1 VPAHSDAGTV
11 LLKTL
16 LSYPWELLA
25 VTAPTAAMEKT
36 KKTKSRSGCKMC
48 KQKRLKCDEA
58 KPFCNQCVR
67 RGRTCPGYRREI
79 RWSTIISSVHGKTRP
94 PPDDTHQ
101 DEPTGVSLSRTDS
114 GTTASSQHDVAA
126 SNIDPQLGTDAT
138 DWNAILNSD
147 FWPQST
153 CQGQGW
159 TSVEVDSTQALG
171 PGIEW
176 TDWTE
181 GADLS
186 TPTADDM
193 GPVEAIENMH
203 TSLTTLPASFA
214 DVSTTQTQLST
225 LVPSRKVDDLGF
237 PRPNPVDLSTTLVEY
252 WFSHVCSM
260 WSTYDSPQ
268 NWYRT
273 LARDS
278 WGYSEPVY
286 YALQAMSA
294 SVLVDSLPH
303 LKRTLPALTTQ
314 AAQSIH
320 RAVQANLALQGEQA
334 RSLPTDVLLA
344 VMGMGTSICWAD
356 PRQLGFWFLDQARG
370 LLKRYGDEGDVIL
383 DANGQQTVEHFR
395 QALTYWEMLANVVTK
410 DYQSSLK
417 AKRSTFKRRIRRA
430 MSMNEAG
437 ADTDG
442 IGAAVPS
449 AGRFPKSI
457 GKSPPMHPWG
467 GVSSEIQQVFGL
479 VMGLCQNRCVAR
491 ISDTIPSTDDLCDAL
506 CDIELAHDLEKE
518 ILGFDF
524 VGDANVPSNETGD
537 PNAPLSHLVD
547 TAEAYRLAS
556 LLHLYLAFSDLEVKF
571 VRNCASISAKDNN
584 KSSWVQAPQG
594 MPRGHALVT
603 LTLRLVEVLKRIP
616 VDSGARC
623 IQPIL
628 LISAATGLRFDVP
641 AHQTNFPMGASSPI
655 HRRGTMINQ
664 TAMFGTNTLFNSND
678 RAFDF
683 SADFGSTQ
691 ADADAVQL
699 TSLTLE
705 VAAARRFVVN
715 RLGAL
720 QQSLPPRPIGV
731 ALALVRA
738 VWFNYDSADENL
750 RSMHWMNT
758 MVNSGLQTLFG

>member
-1 VPAHSDAGTV
+1 
-11 LLKTL
+11 
-16 LSYPWELLA
+16 
-25 VTAPTAAMEKT
+25 M
-36 KKTKSRSGCKMC
+36 
-48 KQKRLKCDEA
+48 
-58 KPFCNQCVR
+58 
-67 RGRTCPGYRREI
+67 
-79 RWSTIISSVHGKTRP
+79 ISSVHGKTRP
-94 PPDDTHQ
+94 PPDETHQ
-101 DEPTGVSLSRTDS
+101 DEPTGDSLSRIDS
-114 GTTASSQHDVAA
+114 GTTASSQHDVAT
-126 SNIDPQLGTDAT
+126 SNIDPQLGADA
-138 DWNAILNSD
+138 DWNAILDTD

-153 CQGQGW
+153 CQGQDW
-159 TSVEVDSTQALG
+159 TSVEADSTQALG

-176 TDWTE
+176 ADWT
-181 GADLS
+181 GGDDLS
-186 TPTADDM
+186 MPTADDM
-193 GPVEAIENMH
+193 GPAEAIENMQ
-203 TSLTTLPASFA
+203 TSLATLPATFTNI
-214 DVSTTQTQLST
+214 STTQPQPSALM
-225 LVPSRKVDDLGF
+225 PSRKANDLGF
-237 PRPNPVDLSTTLVEY
+237 SFPHPNPVDLSTTLVEY

-273 LARDS
+273 LAGS
-278 WGYSEPVY
+278 TWGHSEPVY
-286 YALQAMSA
+286 FALQAMSA

-320 RAVQANLALQGEQA
+320 RAVQANLTLQGEQA
-334 RSLPTDVLLA
+334 KALPTDVLLA

-356 PRQLGFWFLDQARG
+356 PRQLGFWFLDQARE
-370 LLKRYGDEGDVIL
+370 LLKRYGDEGDVRL
-383 DANGQQTVEHFR
+383 DANGQQTIEHFR

-417 AKRSTFKRRIRRA
+417 AKRSKFKRRIRRA
-430 MSMNEAG
+430 MSMNEPG
-437 ADTDG
+437 VDTDG
-442 IGAAVPS
+442 IGATVS
-449 AGRFPKSI
+449 STGQFPKSSR
-457 GKSPPMHPWG
+457 KPAPMHPWA

-518 ILGFDF
+518 ILAFDF
-524 VGDANVPSNETGD
+524 VGDANASSNETGD
-537 PNAPLSHLVD
+537 PNAPLSHLID

-556 LLHLYLAFSDLEVKF
+556 LLNLYLAFSDLEVKF
-571 VRNCASISAKDNN
+571 VRNSACSSSPNN
-584 KSSWVQAPQG
+584 NTSSWVQAPEG
-594 MPRGHALVT
+594 MPRDHALVT

-641 AHQTNFPMGASSPI
+641 THQPKCAMGSSHSI
-655 HRRGTMINQ
+655 HKRGTMINQ
-664 TAMFGTNTLFNSND
+664 TAMFSTIASSSSLFNSND

-683 SADFGSTQ
+683 STNFGSDQ
-691 ADADAVQL
+691 SDASEVQL

-705 VAAARRFVVN
+705 VAAARRFIVN

-738 VWFNYDSADENL
+738 IWFNYDSADESL

>member
-1 VPAHSDAGTV
+1 
-11 LLKTL
+11 
-16 LSYPWELLA
+16 
-25 VTAPTAAMEKT
+25 
-36 KKTKSRSGCKMC
+36 MC
-48 KQKRLKCDEA
+48 KQKRVKCDEA

-94 PPDDTHQ
+94 PPDDSPQ
-101 DEPTGVSLSRTDS
+101 DEPTGDAASHADS
-114 GTTASSQHDVAA
+114 GRTEPLQHHVAT
-126 SNIDPQLGTDAT
+126 SGIDPQLGADAT
-138 DWNAILNSD
+138 DWNAILDTD
-147 FWPQST
+147 FWPQSL
-153 CQGQGW
+153 CQSQDW
-159 TSVEVDSTQALG
+159 TSIEADSTRALG
-171 PGIEW
+171 PEIDWTDW

-181 GADLS
+181 GVDLS
-186 TPTADDM
+186 MPPADDM
-193 GPVEAIENMH
+193 EPAEAIENMQ
-203 TSLTTLPASFA
+203 TSLTTLPANFSEIPTNR
-214 DVSTTQTQLST
+214 SHLSA
-225 LVPSRKVDDLGF
+225 LMPSGKVNDLSF

-268 NWYRT
+268 NWYRI
-273 LARDS
+273 LAGDT
-278 WGYSEPVY
+278 WGSSKPVY

-303 LKRTLPALTTQ
+303 LKRTLPALTMQ
-314 AAQSIH
+314 ATQSIQ
-320 RAVQANLALQGEQA
+320 RAVQASLTVQGEQA
-334 RSLPTDVLLA
+334 KSVPTDVLFA

-370 LLKRYGDEGDVIL
+370 LLNRYSDEGDVIP
-383 DANGQQTVEHFR
+383 DANGQQTIELFH

-410 DYQSSLK
+410 NYQNSLK
-417 AKRSTFKRRIRRA
+417 AKRSKFKRRIRRA
-430 MSMNEAG
+430 MGMSESN

-442 IGAAVPS
+442 IRAAMSS
-449 AGRFPKSI
+449 AGQFPKSS
-457 GKSPPMHPWG
+457 GKSAPMHPWA

-491 ISDTIPSTDDLCDAL
+491 NSDTTLSTDDLCDAL

-518 ILGFDF
+518 ILSFDF
-524 VGDANVPSNETGD
+524 VSDARAASKETGD

-547 TAEAYRLAS
+547 TAEAYRISS

-571 VRNCASISAKDNN
+571 VHNCTKPFNEN
-584 KSSWVQAPQG
+584 TSSWIQAPLG
-594 MPRGHALVT
+594 MSRDHALAT

-616 VDSGARC
+616 VGSGTRC

-641 AHQTNFPMGASSPI
+641 IHQTNFPVGTSNPI
-655 HRRGTMINQ
+655 HREGTTINQ
-664 TAMFGTNTLFNSND
+664 TAMFDSSASLSSIFNSKD

-683 SADFGSTQ
+683 STIFGSDQ
-691 ADADAVQL
+691 ADTDAVQL
-699 TSLTLE
+699 TSLTLQ
-705 VAAARRFVVN
+705 VSAARQFIVN
-715 RLGAL
+715 RLGTL

-738 VWFNYDSADENL
+738 VWLNYDSADENL
-750 RSMHWMNT
+750 RGMHWMNI

>member
-1 VPAHSDAGTV
+1 
-11 LLKTL
+11 
-16 LSYPWELLA
+16 
-25 VTAPTAAMEKT
+25 
-36 KKTKSRSGCKMC
+36 MC

-58 KPFCNQCVR
+58 KPACNQCVR

-94 PPDDTHQ
+94 PPDDSHQ
-101 DEPTGVSLSRTDS
+101 AEPIGDALPQTNLGTAVSLQHNVAT
-114 GTTASSQHDVAA
+114 SSTL
-126 SNIDPQLGTDAT
+126 PQLAAGANDWSDILDA
-138 DWNAILNSD
+138 D
-147 FWPQST
+147 FWPKST
-153 CQGQGW
+153 GQGQEW
-159 TSVEVDSTQALG
+159 T
-171 PGIEW
+171 GIEADSAQVPGQEIEW
-176 TDWTE
+176 IDWSE
-181 GADLS
+181 SAELS
-186 TPTADDM
+186 M
-193 GPVEAIENMH
+193 AIVDNLEPAEEIDNVQA
-203 TSLTTLPASFA
+203 SLITLPAA
-214 DVSTTQTQLST
+214 YAEIPTTQSHSSALMQAQ
-225 LVPSRKVDDLGF
+225 KANDMGF

-260 WSTYDSPQ
+260 WCLYDSPQ
-268 NWYRT
+268 NWYRS
-273 LARDS
+273 LAGDTWHR
-278 WGYSEPVY
+278 SEPVY

-303 LKRTLPALTTQ
+303 LKRTLPVLTTQ
-314 AAQSIH
+314 AAQSIQ
-320 RAVQANLALQGEQA
+320 RAVQANLTLHGDQA
-334 RSLPTDVLLA
+334 KSLPTDVLLA

-383 DANGQQTVEHFR
+383 DATGQQTVEHFR

-410 DYQSSLK
+410 NYQSSLK
-417 AKRSTFKRRIRRA
+417 SRRSKFRKRIRRA
-430 MSMNEAG
+430 MSMNESST
-437 ADTDG
+437 DNDG
-442 IGAAVPS
+442 IGSVAS
-449 AGRFPKSI
+449 NAGEFPKSLRN
-457 GKSPPMHPWG
+457 PLPMHPWA
-467 GVSSEIQQVFGL
+467 GVSSDIQQTFGL

-491 ISDTIPSTDDLCDAL
+491 NSDTILSTDDLCDAL

-524 VGDANVPSNETGD
+524 VSERDAAKSSNETGD

-571 VRNCASISAKDNN
+571 VRNCTSPVFPTDNT
-584 KSSWVQAPQG
+584 SSWVQAPPE
-594 MPRGHALVT
+594 MSRDHALVT
-603 LTLRLVEVLKRIP
+603 LALRLVEVLKRIP

-628 LISAATGLRFDVP
+628 LISAATGLRFDIP
-641 AHQTNFPMGASSPI
+641 AHQATGASNPI
-655 HRRGTMINQ
+655 HRRGTTINHNA
-664 TAMFGTNTLFNSND
+664 TLNMNASSSSLFNCNNQS
-678 RAFDF
+678 FDF
-683 SADFGSTQ
+683 STPSGSDQ

-705 VAAARRFVVN
+705 VSAARRFIVN

-750 RSMHWMNT
+750 REMHWMNT

>member
-1 VPAHSDAGTV
+1 
-11 LLKTL
+11 
-16 LSYPWELLA
+16 
-25 VTAPTAAMEKT
+25 
-36 KKTKSRSGCKMC
+36 MC

-67 RGRTCPGYRREI
+67 RGRTCPGYRKEI

-94 PPDDTHQ
+94 PPDDSHQ
-101 DEPTGVSLSRTDS
+101 AEPIGDTSSHANL
-114 GTTASSQHDVAA
+114 GTTASLQDNVAA
-126 SNIDPQLGTDAT
+126 SSIDPQLGVDAT
-138 DWNAILNSD
+138 DWDAILDTD
-147 FWPQST
+147 FWPQTS
-153 CQGQGW
+153 CQTQDW
-159 TSVEVDSTQALG
+159 TSVEATVTRV
-171 PGIEW
+171 PGREIDW
-176 TDWTE
+176 TDWTD
-181 GADLS
+181 GVDLS
-186 TPTADDM
+186 MPVADDM
-193 GPVEAIENMH
+193 ESAQAIENMQ
-203 TSLTTLPASFA
+203 TSLITLPAAFA
-214 DVSTTQTQLST
+214 ETPLDQSHLSEFDIT
-225 LVPSRKVDDLGF
+225 KKGNDLGF
-237 PRPNPVDLSTTLVEY
+237 PCPNPVDLSTTLVEY

-260 WSTYDSPQ
+260 WCTYDSPQ

-273 LARDS
+273 LAADT
-278 WGYSEPVY
+278 WGHSEPVY

-294 SVLVDSLPH
+294 TVLVDSLPH

-314 AAQSIH
+314 AAQSIQ
-320 RAVQANLALQGEQA
+320 RAVQANFALQGEQA

-370 LLKRYGDEGDVIL
+370 LLKRYGDEGDVKL

-410 DYQSSLK
+410 DYQNSLK
-417 AKRSTFKRRIRRA
+417 AKRSKFKRRIRRA
-430 MSMNEAG
+430 MSMNESS

-442 IGAAVPS
+442 TAAAVSS
-449 AGRFPKSI
+449 AGQFPKSP
-457 GKSPPMHPWG
+457 GKPAPMHPWT
-467 GVSSEIQQVFGL
+467 GVSSEVQQVFGL

-491 ISDTIPSTDDLCDAL
+491 VSDNILSTDDLCDAL

-518 ILGFDF
+518 ILSFDF
-524 VGDANVPSNETGD
+524 AGDANVPSNETGD
-537 PNAPLSHLVD
+537 PNAPLSHLID

-556 LLHLYLAFSDLEVKF
+556 LLHLYLAFSDLNIKF
-571 VRNCASISAKDNN
+571 VRNCAASSLPNDN
-584 KSSWVQAPQG
+584 KSSWVQAPPG
-594 MPRGHALVT
+594 MSRDHALIN

-641 AHQTNFPMGASSPI
+641 THQTNLPVSTSNSI
-655 HRRGTMINQ
+655 HRNGTLINQ
-664 TAMFGTNTLFNSND
+664 TAISDANIRSSGLFDSND

-683 SADFGSTQ
+683 STTFGSVG
-691 ADADAVQL
+691 ADTDAVQL

-705 VAAARRFVVN
+705 VSAARRFIVN

-720 QQSLPPRPIGV
+720 QQSLPPRPISV

-750 RSMHWMNT
+750 RGMHWMNT

>member
-1 VPAHSDAGTV
+1 
-11 LLKTL
+11 
-16 LSYPWELLA
+16 
-25 VTAPTAAMEKT
+25 
-36 KKTKSRSGCKMC
+36 MC

-58 KPFCNQCVR
+58 KPACDQCVR

-94 PPDDTHQ
+94 PPDDSH
-101 DEPTGVSLSRTDS
+101 DVEPTEDAPSHANL
-114 GTTASSQHDVAA
+114 GTTASFQHDVATSSIHSQPGA
-126 SNIDPQLGTDAT
+126 GAN
-138 DWNAILNSD
+138 DWNGTLDAD
-147 FWPQST
+147 FWAAH
-153 CQGQGW
+153 CQVQDW
-159 TSVEVDSTQALG
+159 MSIEADPTQAPG
-171 PGIEW
+171 PEIEW

-181 GADLS
+181 GAELAMS
-186 TPTADDM
+186 TADDINSAEA
-193 GPVEAIENMH
+193 VENVH
-203 TSLTTLPASFA
+203 TSLITLPAAFA
-214 DVSTTQTQLST
+214 ETPTN
-225 LVPSRKVDDLGF
+225 PSHPSALIPVRKANDLDFQF

-260 WSTYDSPQ
+260 WCTYDSPQ
-268 NWYRT
+268 NWYRS
-273 LARDS
+273 LAGDTWRH
-278 WGYSEPVY
+278 SEPVY

-303 LKRTLPALTTQ
+303 LKRTLPTLTTQ
-314 AAQSIH
+314 AAQSIQ
-320 RAVQANLALQGEQA
+320 RAVQANLTLQGVQA

-383 DANGQQTVEHFR
+383 DATGQQTVEHFR

-410 DYQSSLK
+410 NYQNSLK
-417 AKRSTFKRRIRRA
+417 SRRSKFKKRIKRA
-430 MSMNEAG
+430 MSMDKPG
-437 ADTDG
+437 ADIDG
-442 IGAAVPS
+442 IGAAVSS
-449 AGRFPKSI
+449 AAGQFPKSI
-457 GKSPPMHPWG
+457 GKSAPMHPWA

-491 ISDTIPSTDDLCDAL
+491 ITDTILSTDDLCDAL

-518 ILGFDF
+518 ILSFDF
-524 VGDANVPSNETGD
+524 VSDANVPSNETGD

-571 VRNCASISAKDNN
+571 VRNCTSPPINN
-584 KSSWVQAPQG
+584 TSSWVQAPPG
-594 MPRGHALVT
+594 MPRDHALVT

-628 LISAATGLRFDVP
+628 LISAATGLRFDIP
-641 AHQTNFPMGASSPI
+641 AHPTNFPVGTSSPI

-664 TAMFGTNTLFNSND
+664 TAIFGTNAGLFNSND
-678 RAFDF
+678 RSPDF
-683 SADFGSTQ
+683 SNTFGSNQ

-705 VAAARRFVVN
+705 VSAARRFIVN

-750 RSMHWMNT
+750 RGMHWMNT